1 MAWVDDF
8 AAASQGLAQALQDAW
23 NDPAEAIRLLLPLT
37 SWQPPPFPGSG
48 PLAQASNAAQV
59 ALAFNLRT
67 NACAALGTAAQR
79 YQPASY
85 QDAAQVRQT
94 VCNAL
99 QAHAVAAADAGLDE
113 TFAALRQLRAD
124 VALYFAVLG
133 ANLAFLVDV
142 TTHQPMPSLEEAWRL
157 YQDTTREPQ
166 LVGSADPSHP
176 LFLPVEYPALDR

>member
-1 MAWVDDF
+1 MPWVDDF
-8 AAASQGLAQALQDAW
+8 AAASQALAEALQAAW

-37 SWQPPPFPGSG
+37 SWQPRPFPGSG
-48 PLAQASNAAQV
+48 PLAQTANAAQA

-67 NACAALGTAAQR
+67 NACASLGTAAQR

-94 VCNAL
+94 VCTAL
-99 QAHAVAAADAGLDE
+99 QAQAVAAADQGMDA
-113 TFAALRQLRAD
+113 TYAALRQLRAD

-133 ANLAFLVDV
+133 ANLALLVEV
-142 TTHQPMPSLEEAWRL
+142 TTRQPMPSLEEAWRL

-166 LVGSADPSHP
+166 LVGAADPPHP